1 MLFDEDILTINIGGG
16 DISKHCTP
24 HTVVEDGMSFKASKS
39 KVMNL
44 DCSSMFLFNQSMH
57 RLTTETYISSF
68 MRIEQNN
75 MKQMMTAM
83 AVPTAD
89 ALITHPTHI

>member
-44 DCSSMFLFNQSMH
+44 TVHRSFHVWLLFLLIGQKH

-75 MKQMMTAM
+75 MKQMTNDGS
-83 AVPTAD
+83 AD
-89 ALITHPTHI
+89 G